1 MFVKQF
7 PPKTLWSIDVFLLKV
22 HIVSNFSKKALA
34 AKIFSFLAHTLLI
47 QNLEKRGQKL
57 PSYYKVIFW
66 ESDENQTLVRNA
78 TNDAILHVKLLQR
91 MVKIP
96 KWKVT
101 QLHRNC
107 NLSLRET
114 MLYVGDWLFLKVEYM
129 KCRSSKLKPLSPCNF
144 YLSTLLIWRRKWQ

>member
-1 MFVKQF
+1 MSSARVEMFVKQF

-114 MLYVGDWLFLKVEYM
+114 TGALRRRLTFPEGWIYEVPLFK
-129 KCRSSKLKPLSPCNF
+129 
-144 YLSTLLIWRRKWQ
+144 T